1 MNFYGYGYDP
11 MTMYRTKKM
20 GLHVAVVMFAGFS
33 LFNLVLACIDPLS
46 HILFSSAI
54 SRYLPIY
61 GLIFDETLALSFSP
75 FRWIGIL
82 ISFAYV
88 AGLLYSWWTS
98 KKKNGKYIGTTI
110 LFVADCVWLIL
121 VMLDYSGV
129 DATTFVR
136 LFVVDIMFHTALL
149 CLLLMGVHAN
159 KKLDEL
165 LTAMEKENDETTA
178 EDDVEDPE

>member
-11 MTMYRTKKM
+11 MTMYRTKKV

-33 LFNLVLACIDPLS
+33 LFNLVLDCFDPMS

-61 GLIFDETLALSFSP
+61 GLISDEIWALPFSP
-75 FRWIGIL
+75 FRWIGIA
-82 ISFAYV
+82 ISFAYI

-98 KKKNGKYIGTTI
+98 KKKNGKYIGTTV
-110 LFVADCVWLIL
+110 LFVIDCVWLIL

-129 DATTFVR
+129 DATTFMR

-165 LTAMEKENDETTA
+165 LTAMEKENEQASA
-178 EDDVEDPE
+178 EDDIENPE